1 MGYIVAANPLAQML
15 FSPLLGW
22 WSNRLGSVRL
32 PVMLSLLL
40 FTVSSAIYSS
50 LELIPSYRKHWMLW
64 TRFLVGASSGKTIFC
79 LRFYNSLQTTILS
92 RNNFVFTASIAAC
105 RSYLSAATR
114 FSERTKAVSMI
125 SLAQTLGFVF
135 GPAIQ
140 AAVVPLGKKG
150 VWLIPQKL
158 KLNMYTAAGWINV
171 FFSVCNVYL
180 FLPSVFKEHK
190 IAAREAM
197 LKQGKEREEDTWKQY
212 KPDYFAT
219 WTLLVSFFVLVFN
232 FMLLETLGTPV
243 TMDQFAWS
251 KAESLKY
258 MGILMSVGAILA
270 IATFAA
276 LAPLSKIFSEV
287 KIMIWGGFLLMVVG
301 RALYIPWG
309 SKPPLVYDSQ
319 YKLNIT
325 EQCENYKGILKTF
338 NVTLEGEDSYL
349 MLNNEIVLE
358 RNNASVLVAE
368 QFGLN
373 ESEQSYLNQSME
385 QVMETCGTEFLG
397 CPSDQEWCTNTPAM
411 TVVQFMLG
419 YVLTVFGYPTAV
431 TLIQTI
437 FSKLLGP
444 RPQV

>member
-1 MGYIVAANPLAQML
+1 
-15 FSPLLGW
+15 
-22 WSNRLGSVRL
+22 
-32 PVMLSLLL
+32 
-40 FTVSSAIYSS
+40 
-50 LELIPSYRKHWMLW
+50 
-64 TRFLVGASSGKTIFC
+64 
-79 LRFYNSLQTTILS
+79 
-92 RNNFVFTASIAAC
+92 
-105 RSYLSAATR
+105 
-114 FSERTKAVSMI
+114 MI

-135 GPAIQ
+135 GPLLQ

-171 FFSVCNVYL
+171 LFSICNVYL

-197 LKQGKEREEDTWKQY
+197 LKQGKEKEEDTWKQH

-258 MGILMSVGAILA
+258 MGVLMSVGAILA
-270 IATFAA
+270 IVTFAA

-287 KIMIWGGFLLMVVG
+287 KIMIWGGFLLMVIG
-301 RALYIPWG
+301 RAIYIPWG
-309 SKPPLVYDSQ
+309 SKPPLIYDTQ
-319 YKLNIT
+319 LKLNVT
-325 EQCENYKGILKTF
+325 ALCENHLKVLKEF
-338 NVTLEGEDSYL
+338 NVTLEGDADYFSF
-349 MLNNEIVLE
+349 NNEVVLE
-358 RNNASVLVAE
+358 KSGSCFVTE
-368 QFGLN
+368 FLN
-373 ESEQSYLNQSME
+373 LTESEHLRLNKSME
-385 QVMETCGTEFLG
+385 GALDMCGMEFLG
-397 CPSDQEWCTNTPAM
+397 CPSDQEWCTYTPEM
-411 TVVQFMLG
+411 TVSQFVLG

-437 FSKLLGP
+437 FSKILGP
-444 RPQV
+444 RPQVSLFTKEKSNYILLYVFKGSMDGFIDRVRVLFSSSRTCVCYLHLY